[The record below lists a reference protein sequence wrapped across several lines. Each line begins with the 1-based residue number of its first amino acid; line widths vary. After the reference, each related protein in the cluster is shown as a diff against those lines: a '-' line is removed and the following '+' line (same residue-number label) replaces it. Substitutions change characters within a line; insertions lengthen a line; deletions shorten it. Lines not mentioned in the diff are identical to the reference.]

1 MTKQTNALLL
11 VGILFISSMAGCLSE
26 VSSQVESEN
35 TDLKIENAEL
45 NSTYANTT
53 SSEILNDLILFLEE
67 SNKSISNPDIL

>member
-45 NSTYANTT
+45 NSTITN
-53 SSEILNDLILFLEE
+53 LNLENQNLTE
-67 SNKSISNPDIL
+67 MIRELGVLLEQKELQ